1 MKKLTCMNQGGLSQ
15 GNLSKYEEKHG
26 KLQIMCTT
34 CQQNTIQIVLKYT
47 KEQYILFLDIYNM
60 INEKRYEKKIGMILL
75 CVSSMKVEG
84 VVSFTDVL
92 SFLDQCLAFSSA

>member
-1 MKKLTCMNQGGLSQ
+1 
-15 GNLSKYEEKHG
+15 
-26 KLQIMCTT
+26 
-34 CQQNTIQIVLKYT
+34 
-47 KEQYILFLDIYNM
+47 M

-84 VVSFTDVL
+84 VVSFNDVL